1 MSKLVVFDVDGTI
14 LDSLG
19 FFERVLEEYSAANG
33 LPVPCF
39 HTIRTGYGA
48 PLEHDFKWGVPPEE
62 QVRHLY
68 AVYKL
73 ADEYARS
80 GRPEHTPQLYAG
92 VREGLVHLKDL
103 GHTLAIVT
111 SKPEAPLLHML
122 ETFGIGKYFSGIRH
136 GNDEQRRGEKEKPH
150 PDQLMSLI
158 RELKF
163 APDEAVMIGDTTMD
177 IRMGLGARAQTL
189 GVTWGAHP
197 RDTLLDAGAHHLAE
211 RHFDDVIATI
221 NRIFG

>member
-1 MSKLVVFDVDGTI
+1 MSKLIVFDVDGTI

-19 FFERVLEEYSAANG
+19 FFEKVLEEYSVANG
-33 LPVPCF
+33 LPTPCF

-48 PLEHDFKWGVPPEE
+48 PHDHDFKWGVDRVE
-62 QVRHLY
+62 QVKHLF

-80 GRPEHTPQLYAG
+80 GRPEHTPVLYNG
-92 VREGLVHLKDL
+92 VKEGLVHLKDL

-122 ETFGIGKYFSGIRH
+122 DDYKIGNLFSGIRH
-136 GNDEQRRGEKEKPH
+136 GNDEKRRGEKEKPH
-150 PDQLMSLI
+150 PDQLSSLI
-158 RELKF
+158 RELNF
-163 APDEAVMIGDTTMD
+163 TPEETVMVGDTTMD
-177 IRMGLGARAQTL
+177 ILMGLGAQSQTL

-197 RDTLLDAGAHHLAE
+197 RETLQDAGAHHLVE
-211 RHFDDVIATI
+211 THFDDVIVTV
-221 NRIFG
+221 NKIFG